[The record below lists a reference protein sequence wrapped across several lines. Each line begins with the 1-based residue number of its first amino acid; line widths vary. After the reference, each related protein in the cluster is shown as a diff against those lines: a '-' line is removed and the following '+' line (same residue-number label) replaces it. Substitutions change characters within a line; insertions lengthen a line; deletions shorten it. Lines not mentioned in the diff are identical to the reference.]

1 MNNKL
6 IILLVTILTSSAC
19 VHTQNEEKLKPI
31 NVVIEKQS
39 TQQTLGLTSLSEALI
54 GAGYS
59 PVLVDRPDATGKE
72 EISVSMLSSDALI
85 QKDVPKK
92 EKRQVAKKTAGAKKP
107 KKKTGM
113 IAILI
118 VLVLCVAG
126 YFIFLTGTNFI
137 LQNQCCISK
146 FTQFN

>member
-39 TQQTLGLTSLSEALI
+39 SQQTLGFTSLSQALI

-59 PVLVDRPDATGKE
+59 PVLVDRPNATGKE
-72 EISVSMLSSDALI
+72 EISVNMLSSDALI
-85 QKDVPKK
+85 QKEGFTLAHTSSGIEIRAIDELGAMYGLLELADMIDIHGINQVP
-92 EKRQVAKKTAGAKKP
+92 EKTVNARFP
-107 KKKTGM
+107 FR
-113 IAILI
+113 AI
-118 VLVLCVAG
+118 
-126 YFIFLTGTNFI
+126 
-137 LQNQCCISK
+137 K
-146 FTQFN
+146 